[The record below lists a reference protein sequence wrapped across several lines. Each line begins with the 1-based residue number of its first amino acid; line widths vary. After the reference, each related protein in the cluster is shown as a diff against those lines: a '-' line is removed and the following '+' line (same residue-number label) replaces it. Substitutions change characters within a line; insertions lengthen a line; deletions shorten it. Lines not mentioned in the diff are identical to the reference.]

1 MLGNINREEGEVKM
15 MTALVRR
22 AFYCLLLIVLS
33 ASCSLNSDSGF
44 CDSLPVPGEC
54 DLAQIEASLTM
65 ITGCDQAIAALKQS
79 AYEEMQRR
87 LAANLKMAL
96 EYGLYY
102 DCGGGM
108 YGSAD
113 LGGGSD
119 GRYGGSAGYYES
131 PGLTEPQ
138 EGAGDY
144 STTNTQEAGVD
155 EADLVKND
163 DNYIYVLAG
172 DGLTIIDAWPA
183 PETRVLSSYPIE
195 GVPIRLFVYED
206 RAVVYSDIQTSD
218 AMKVTVLNI
227 TDRASPVL
235 EREIRFSGAYL
246 NSRRIGSAVFT
257 VVTHPEIRFKG
268 LRYWPDDAY
277 WCSSSPFGE
286 FERDTEIRSAF
297 LDLLSR
303 NRAIIEQADLESAL
317 PRVSDTIHLPDGQIL
332 TREDPL
338 QDCSNFYQPSLSAG
352 EGFLTVA
359 SLDVRSHDLQLAS
372 IVGRQGVVYASHE
385 SLYVAN
391 THFYGAAS
399 AWFFEDSAGIYEAT
413 ALHKFSLST
422 TPPAAEYVASGAVE
436 GRVLN
441 QFSLGEYNRHLRLA
455 TTNGQAW
462 GRDTHNSVFVL
473 EQQGNRLETIGS
485 ITGIAPTEDIRS
497 ARFVGERGFIV
508 TFKKTDPLFTVD
520 LSDPRNPVLAGEL
533 KIPGFSTYIH
543 MMDADHLLTIGFD
556 ADDEGSFGWF
566 QGIELQVF
574 DVSDM
579 SNPTQMHKE
588 IIGTRGSSSE
598 ATANHLAFNY
608 FPPKD
613 LLALPM
619 VICEGGSGG
628 NYGDQMTFNGL
639 LVYDVTA
646 ESGFYERGR
655 VPHGHSTTDSSECYS
670 WWTDPGSRVKRSI
683 IMDDYIFSIS
693 DTLLK
698 VNHLDFLEEDTVVLE
713 LPPIPSE

>member
-1 MLGNINREEGEVKM
+1 MNKK
-15 MTALVRR
+15 TALACR
-22 AFYCLLLIVLS
+22 AVFFLLPIVFCV
-33 ASCSLNSDSGF
+33 SCGFGSQSGF
-44 CDSLPVPGEC
+44 CDSLPIPGKC

-65 ITGCDQAIAALKQS
+65 INGCDQAIAALRQS
-79 AYEEMQRR
+79 AYEEMRRR
-87 LAANLKMAL
+87 LAANLQMAL
-96 EYGLYY
+96 EWGWYD
-102 DCGGGM
+102 DCGGGL

-113 LGGGSD
+113 LGGSGDS
-119 GRYGGSAGYYES
+119 YQS
-131 PGLTEPQ
+131 PGVSEPQ

-183 PETRVLSSYPIE
+183 PETRVLSSHPVE
-195 GVPIRLFVYED
+195 GAPIRLFVHED
-206 RAVVYSDIQTSD
+206 RAVVYSMIRTSD
-218 AMKVTVLNI
+218 EMQVTVLNI
-227 TDRASPVL
+227 TDRANPVL

-246 NSRRIGSAVFT
+246 NSRRIGSAIFT
-257 VVTHPEIRFKG
+257 IVVQPQIRFTG
-268 LRYWPDDAY
+268 LRYWPDDMY
-277 WCSSSPFGE
+277 QCSSEPFGE
-286 FERDTEIRSAF
+286 FDRKARIHASF
-297 LDLLSR
+297 LQLLSR
-303 NRAIIEQADLESAL
+303 NRAIIEQTDLENAL
-317 PRVSDTIHLPDGQIL
+317 PRVSDTIHLPDGRIL

-385 SLYVAN
+385 SLYVAT
-391 THFYGAAS
+391 THFYGGAS
-399 AWFFEDSAGIYEAT
+399 AWFFDDSAGVGEAT

-422 TPPAAEYVASGAVE
+422 TPPAADYVASGAVQ

-485 ITGIAPTEDIRS
+485 ISGIAPTEDIRS

-556 ADDEGSFGWF
+556 ADDQGSFGWF

-579 SNPTQMHKE
+579 SNPAQMHKE
-588 IIGTRGSSSE
+588 IIGTRGTSSE

-613 LLALPM
+613 VLALPM
-619 VICEGGSGG
+619 AICEGGSGSD
-628 NYGDQMTFNGL
+628 YGDQMTFNGL

-646 ESGFYERGR
+646 ESGFTERGR
-655 VPHGHSTTDSSECYS
+655 VPHGNPTTDSYECYS

-693 DTLLK
+693 NTLLK
-698 VNHLDFLEEDTVVLE
+698 VNHLDSLEEDTVVLD